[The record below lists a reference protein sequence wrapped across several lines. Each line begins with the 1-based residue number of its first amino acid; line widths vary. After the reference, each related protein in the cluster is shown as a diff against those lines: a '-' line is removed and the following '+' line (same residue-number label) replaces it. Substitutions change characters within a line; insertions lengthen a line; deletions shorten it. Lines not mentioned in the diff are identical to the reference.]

1 MIDHSQARPGMP
13 PRPGAGPAAAGRHHG
28 GGWLRHVVLA
38 ASFAFACLY
47 LAFFL
52 ATSRHALQA
61 ATKEQDLHHPKGGLI
76 QSLAAQQK
84 QQQQQMKQLEE
95 QLLQKEQEQLA
106 AAAAAP
112 AASAQRAD
120 KQQQQPPQA
129 AAKQAKEETEEPAA
143 PVQQPPPA
151 KSEPQQPAQE
161 PAAEPAQKPPA
172 KEPPAPAQ
180 SGASK
185 HVPAAMG
192 RLTCRRGKDVY
203 NQSDPGS
210 VVFWRTW
217 TEETPVWRSPY
228 AVADEE
234 ANAGPKYI
242 TFEPDEVITT
252 GDPMGGLIEQSN
264 QPIDQIIQTKISRA
278 GSTTSGWRS
287 RRSSCWRWRRG
298 ARWSCPT
305 PTTCTCSVRHVV

>member
-1 MIDHSQARPGMP
+1 MP

-61 ATKEQDLHHPKGGLI
+61 ATKENDLHHPKGGLI

-95 QLLQKEQEQLA
+95 QLLQKEREQEQL

-112 AASAQRAD
+112 AASAQQAD
-120 KQQQQPPQA
+120 NQQQPPPQA
-129 AAKQAKEETEEPAA
+129 TVQQVKEETEEPAA

-185 HVPAAMG
+185 HVSAAMG

>member
-1 MIDHSQARPGMP
+1 MP

-95 QLLQKEQEQLA
+95 QLLQKEREQEQL
-106 AAAAAP
+106 AAAAP
-112 AASAQRAD
+112 AASAQQAD
-120 KQQQQPPQA
+120 KQQQPPPQA
-129 AAKQAKEETEEPAA
+129 AAQQAKEETEEPAA

-185 HVPAAMG
+185 HVSAAMG